1 MFEVVYTIVYAP
13 VVLKDRTMKTTTIR
27 EFRGNIAKLIDS
39 DESVLVT
46 KHGKPAAIMYPL
58 RDPAKIPMEVRRK
71 LFLSLAA
78 DIGKQLDAKGVSDEE
93 IERDFAEFKKRRRR
107 R

>member
-1 MFEVVYTIVYAP
+1 MYTLVYLIFGH
-13 VVLKDRTMKTTTIR
+13 TMKTATIR

-58 RDPAKIPMEVRRK
+58 RDPAGIPLEVRRK
-71 LFLSLAA
+71 LYVAMAGEIAKKLAA
-78 DIGKQLDAKGVSDEE
+78 QNVTEEE

-107 R
+107 

>member
-1 MFEVVYTIVYAP
+1 
-13 VVLKDRTMKTTTIR
+13 MKTATIR

-58 RDPAKIPMEVRRK
+58 RNPATIPMEVRRELYVAMAGEIAK
-71 LFLSLAA
+71 KLAA
-78 DIGKQLDAKGVSDEE
+78 KNISEEE

-107 R
+107 

>member
-1 MFEVVYTIVYAP
+1 
-13 VVLKDRTMKTTTIR
+13 MKTTTIR

-58 RDPAKIPMEVRRK
+58 RDPAKIPMEIRRK

-78 DIGKQLDAKGVSDEE
+78 DIGKQLDAKGVSEEE